1 MEIVIAELVDVEG
14 LAELNK
20 GLIEDERHPNPM
32 DVAQLTRRMKEWLA
46 GGYFC
51 YLVKENSRI
60 IAYCLF
66 RDEGSY
72 YYMRQLYVRKAY
84 RRKGIATQLPYLMPS
99 NSPRSRLQYP
109 GSSLIQK
116 VSRTQYRNVLKRR
129 HQLKILVACD
139 DTIRFSH
146 ESRLEQLVVFRIATS

>member
-1 MEIVIAELVDVEG
+1 MEIVRAELVDVEG

-32 DVAQLTRRMKEWLA
+32 DVAQLTKRMKEWLT
-46 GGYFC
+46 GGYIC

-66 RDEGSY
+66 RDEGPY

-84 RRKGIATQLPYLMPS
+84 RRKGIAT
-99 NSPRSRLQYP
+99 RLLDWLYENAWTDK
-109 GSSLIQK
+109 K
-116 VSRTQYRNVLKRR
+116 VRLDVFAHNEDA
-129 HQLKILVACD
+129 VA
-139 DTIRFSH
+139 FYK
-146 ESRLEQLVVFRIATS
+146 EYGFRIGVYRMEK